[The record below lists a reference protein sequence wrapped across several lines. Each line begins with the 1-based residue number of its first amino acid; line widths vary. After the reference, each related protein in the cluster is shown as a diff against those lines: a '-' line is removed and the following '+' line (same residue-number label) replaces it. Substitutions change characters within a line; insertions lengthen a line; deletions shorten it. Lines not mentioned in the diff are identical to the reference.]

1 MKMKISR
8 GKRGLVR
15 KNSRKKI
22 GTSHHDASR
31 IYARAQK
38 EHTRQDNQ

>member
-1 MKMKISR
+1 MKMKISK

-15 KNSRKKI
+15 EKSKKI

-31 IYARAQK
+31 IIARAQQ
-38 EHTRQDNQ
+38 EHTRQQFNQ